1 METIL
6 AQSTRSFYELQPIL
20 PLDQWWERLSLVSF
34 LAITVL
40 YVAWMYRRDTRQL
53 PTGLAVLLTSLRGLA
68 FGAILLFVLNPE
80 LRSELVI
87 EKNSRLAVLV
97 DTSLSMGLCDNAS
110 GDEPAERRI
119 DTVAGFLKT
128 SPFLSQMRRK
138 HDITIY
144 RFDEQTRP
152 EAIATLDKISNAMEA
167 NHLTPA
173 FLSDQRSENRSRQFG
188 YLALGLAGLSLAI
201 LTGWIASIRFAD
213 RRDPAWLLA
222 GGVLVAVVA
231 LIAVAGSDLATSND
245 ELLVSLGWKS
255 RAPSTNVEREL
266 PAEKVL
272 TDSESQSQIQNLDW
286 SADFQPRG
294 TSTRLTE
301 ALQNLVNNERG
312 GPIAGIIVITDGQNN
327 SAAPVSRA
335 IAMAENAAIPI
346 FPVGIGDM
354 AMPKNVQVVD
364 VQAPPRVFPGDKFQ
378 VRCLLQAFG
387 LEGQSAS
394 VQLLST
400 DEKETEPETLEDET
414 NLHLAADGQTT
425 SIHFDVSRQQQG
437 KRRYK
442 VRVRP
447 VTGETQQ
454 LDNQR
459 SSIVEIIDR
468 KTVVLLMSGG
478 PTREFRFL
486 RNQLYRDKD
495 VTLHV
500 LLQSAREG
508 ADQESDELL
517 MEFPHTREAMYRYD
531 CLIAIDPDW
540 GKLSDEQ
547 TALLEKWVAEKAGGL
562 LLIAG
567 PVNTPEWTR
576 RNRGD
581 QSIDRIRRLYPVSFY
596 SQGSAALKLGR
607 FGGELPF
614 PLAFSR
620 EGRTAEQLWLG
631 DTAADSGE
639 RWARFDGVFGYYAVN
654 QPKSGADVLANFAD
668 PSTSVD
674 GKLPIYLASQFYGAG
689 RVFFQASGEMWRLRR
704 LDVQYF
710 EQYYTKLIRWIS
722 QGRLLRD
729 SNRGVLLTD
738 RQRCWVG
745 DQVVVEAILR
755 DAQDDPLLL
764 LEVQAT
770 MIRPDG
776 GSETML
782 LRGTKDSVRLGTYVG
797 QFTAS
802 SEGDYRINL
811 PVPNNP
817 DLEVLTAEVQANIP
831 ELEKQRPQRNDA
843 LLSEIAEK
851 TLGHYYVGIDWLGV
865 DPSDPHSPASLVPVQ
880 DHVTFLPGS
889 PDRAFH
895 RKLMIWLLLLFTFVL
910 GLEWT
915 LRRLHKLA

>member
-1 METIL
+1 MVGAVEHGCVPGDHRFVCRLDVSPRHSSVADGIG
-6 AQSTRSFYELQPIL
+6 RFIGQPS
-20 PLDQWWERLSLVSF
+20 R
-34 LAITVL
+34 
-40 YVAWMYRRDTRQL
+40 
-53 PTGLAVLLTSLRGLA
+53 
-68 FGAILLFVLNPE
+68 FGICALLLFVLNPE
-80 LRSELVI
+80 LRSELLI
-87 EKNSRLAVLV
+87 EKNSRLAVLI
-97 DTSLSMGLCDNAS
+97 DTSLSMGLCDNTA
-110 GDEPAERRI
+110 GGEPTAQRI
-119 DTVAGFLKT
+119 DAVAGFLKS

-138 HDITIY
+138 HDIAIY
-144 RFDEQTRP
+144 RFGEQTRP
-152 EAIATLDKISNAMEA
+152 EAIATLDKISDATESKQ
-167 NHLTPA
+167 PA
-173 FLSDQRSENRSRQFG
+173 PKFLSDQRSENRSRQLG
-188 YLALGLAGLSLAI
+188 YLALGLAGLSWAMLI
-201 LTGWIASIRFAD
+201 GWIASIRLAD
-213 RRDPAWLLA
+213 RRGPAWLLA

-231 LIAVAGSDLATSND
+231 LIAVAGSDLATSNN

-255 RAPSTNVEREL
+255 RAPSTDGAREL
-266 PAEKVL
+266 PVEKEL
-272 TDSESQSQIQNLDW
+272 TDSESQSQSQIQDLDW
-286 SADFQPRG
+286 SAEFQPRG
-294 TSTRLTE
+294 TSTRLAE
-301 ALQNLVNNERG
+301 ALQYLVNKERG

-327 SAAPVSRA
+327 SAAPVSHA

-346 FPVGIGDM
+346 FPVGIGDT

-364 VQAPPRVFPGDKFQ
+364 LQVPPRVFPGDKFQ

-414 NLHLAADGQTT
+414 NLQLAADGQTT
-425 SIHFDVSRQQQG
+425 RCQFDVSRQEQG

-442 VRVRP
+442 ICVRP
-447 VTGETQQ
+447 VNGETQQ
-454 LDNQR
+454 QDNQR

-468 KTVVLLMSGG
+468 KTVVLLMAGG

-517 MEFPHTREAMYRYD
+517 MEFPKTREAMYRYD

-540 GKLSDEQ
+540 GKLTDEQ

-631 DTAADSGE
+631 DTAADSAE

-764 LEVQAT
+764 PEVLAT

-776 GSETML
+776 GSQTML
-782 LRGTKDSVRLGTYVG
+782 LRGTKDSVRLGAYVG

-811 PVPNNP
+811 PVPNDP
-817 DLEVLTAEVQANIP
+817 DLEVLTTEVQASIP

-851 TLGHYYVGIDWLGV
+851 TSGHYYVGIDSLGI
-865 DPSDPHSPASLVPVQ
+865 DPSDPLSPASLVPVQ
-880 DHVTFLPGS
+880 DQVTFLPGTQ
-889 PDRAFH
+889 DRIFH
-895 RKLMIWLLLLFTFVL
+895 RKLMIWLLSLFTFVL